1 LTLDI
6 LSSIIKLQIFIQR
19 SKFMTDN
26 EILKKLEAAKPI
38 LQRKSDCFIKKP
50 TAERKVEEI
59 KKKILYNYSSEE
71 SYISSKLGD
80 DAAFAYKELNEVEKP
95 ALRNVF
101 LGGTIL
107 AAVLWIVFS
116 FIAPVPFLS
125 TVCIFAAIVCGFLY
139 WKKDKEIKDYSRWL
153 ECKEKYGKD
162 IPKVVADYNRE
173 KGALEAEIQALTEQ
187 IEELKKTPEIAEKEL
202 EALGLGEIL
211 HKSWWLSFYVN
222 KLCDYLHAGLTWE
235 ESFNKVK
242 EEAEIESQIRRQ
254 CDSCA
259 YRFDCKKDK
268 VLNCASYIPKS

>member
-1 LTLDI
+1 
-6 LSSIIKLQIFIQR
+6 
-19 SKFMTDN
+19 MTDN
-26 EILKKLEAAKPI
+26 EVLKKLESAKPLI
-38 LQRKSDCFIKKP
+38 QRKTDCFRESF
-50 TAERKVEEI
+50 TVEEKVKEI
-59 KKKILYNYSSEE
+59 EKKILYEYAGEE
-71 SYISSKLGD
+71 IYISNKLGK

-107 AAVLWIVFS
+107 AAVLWLVFS
-116 FIAPVPFLS
+116 FIVPVPFLS
-125 TVCIFAAIVCGFLY
+125 TVCIFAAIACGFFY

-187 IEELKKTPEIAEKEL
+187 IEALKEEPEKINSEL
-202 EALGLGEIL
+202 EAQGLGEIL
-211 HKSWWLSFYVN
+211 HKDWWLSLYIN

-235 ESFNKVK
+235 ESFNKLK
-242 EEAEIESQIRRQ
+242 EEVEIEAQIRRQ

-268 VLNCASYIPKS
+268 VLNCASYVPKS

>member
-1 LTLDI
+1 
-6 LSSIIKLQIFIQR
+6 
-19 SKFMTDN
+19 MTDK
-26 EILKKLEAAKPI
+26 EILAKLEAAKPI
-38 LQRKSDCFIKKP
+38 LQRQLDCSEKQF
-50 TAERKVEEI
+50 TAEGKVSEI
-59 KKKILYNYSSEE
+59 KKKILYEYAGEAI
-71 SYISSKLGD
+71 YISQKLGD

-173 KGALEAEIQALTEQ
+173 KGALEAEIQTLTEQ
-187 IEELKKTPEIAEKEL
+187 IEELKKAPEIAEKEL
-202 EALGLGEIL
+202 EAQGLGEIL
-211 HKSWWLSFYVN
+211 HKSWWFPWYIN
-222 KLCDYLHAGLTWE
+222 KLCNDLHAGLTWE
-235 ESFNKVK
+235 ESFNKIK
-242 EEAEIESQIRRQ
+242 EEAQITRQ
-254 CDSCA
+254 CNSCT
-259 YRFDCKKDK
+259 YRSNCKKVK
-268 VLNCASYIPKS
+268 VVNCASYVPEA